1 MTGGHSGYFFVVKE
15 EGVEKVYGSLFVM
28 KDLNGKDVVRW
39 IFLGPKSEHDNFAR
53 ISEGSNIKEMFI
65 GELSIEH
72 FVFGWVKS
80 EGMRRYQTLKKKRV
94 SRTEIMTDAE
104 ENEFAYLLSY
114 FTVGVVSEAK
124 PCESYSS
131 RVYKVVDEVLLDGAL
146 TPTDRENVISFKKG
160 LEGRFGGEETLF
172 DDIVWMQMNLVGP
185 VLGIPSQLAKLVF
198 GRLSPMSSLE
208 RLGNVE
214 EILQLACVVAR
225 RYAYG
230 GTENTLFL
238 IGCEASTS
246 RLSPDGIKFGD
257 CKWAASAMPV
267 SVEAYNDIQDKFAG
281 IIKKNSLIVVPTTLP
296 LPAKPRI
303 LDVVRRDPEADN
315 AYLSAMEGCFNAN
328 QVGLLG
334 ASNKRYASDSLDG
347 DAWDAL
353 EKMGFMKMLSRRFD
367 ENPKSEFE
375 PGNKRRRLDAP
386 PNHVLEPEDLDTLE
400 QLYIELVA
408 TAPAA
413 PPPSAA
419 SASASTSAPATAP
432 AASTSATATP
442 AATAAATATPAA
454 AGN

>member
-104 ENEFAYLLSY
+104 ENEFAYLLLY
-114 FTVGVVSEAK
+114 FTVGVVSAEDPTK
-124 PCESYSS
+124 PPKSYSS
-131 RVYKVVDEVLLDGAL
+131 RVYKVVDEVLLDRAL
-146 TPTDRENVISFKKG
+146 TPTDRENVISFKMG

-267 SVEAYNDIQDKFAG
+267 SVEAYKDIQDKFAG

-296 LPAKPRI
+296 LPDKPRI

-315 AYLSAMEGCFNAN
+315 AYLSAMEGRFNAN
-328 QVGLLG
+328 QEGLLG
-334 ASNKRYASDSLDG
+334 ASNKRFANDSLDG
-347 DAWDAL
+347 NAWDAL

-408 TAPAA
+408 
-413 PPPSAA
+413 SASA
-419 SASASTSAPATAP
+419 SASASTSATATA
-432 AASTSATATP
+432 

>member
-114 FTVGVVSEAK
+114 FTVAAEDPTK

-131 RVYKVVDEVLLDGAL
+131 RVYKVVEEVLLDRAL
-146 TPTDRENVISFKKG
+146 TPTDRENVISFKNG
-160 LEGRFGGEETLF
+160 LGGRFGGEETLF

-185 VLGIPSQLAKLVF
+185 FTDEYRSIPQQLAKLVF

-281 IIKKNSLIVVPTTLP
+281 IIKKNNLTVVPTTLP
-296 LPAKPRI
+296 LPDKSRI
-303 LDVVRRDPEADN
+303 LDVIRRDPGAGN
-315 AYLSAMEGCFNAN
+315 AYLSAMEGRFNAN
-328 QVGLLG
+328 QEGLLG
-334 ASNKRYASDSLDG
+334 ESNKRFANDSLDG
-347 DAWDAL
+347 DACDAL
-353 EKMGFMKMLSRRFD
+353 ENMGFMKMLSRRFD

-408 TAPAA
+408 TAAA
-413 PPPSAA
+413 PPSAA
-419 SASASTSAPATAP
+419 ASTSAPAAS
-432 AASTSATATP
+432 ASTSATATA

>member
-114 FTVGVVSEAK
+114 FTVAAEDPTK
-124 PCESYSS
+124 PPKSYSS
-131 RVYKVVDEVLLDGAL
+131 RVYKVVDEVLLDRAL

-198 GRLSPMSSLE
+198 GRLSPMAPLE

-214 EILQLACVVAR
+214 EILQLACTVAR

-267 SVEAYNDIQDKFAG
+267 SVEVYAVIQDKFAG

-303 LDVVRRDPEADN
+303 LDVIRRDPEADN
-315 AYLSAMEGCFNAN
+315 AYLSAMEGRFNAN

-400 QLYIELVA
+400 QLYLELVA
-408 TAPAA
+408 TAPA
-413 PPPSAA
+413 P
-419 SASASTSAPATAP
+419 AP